1 MEQQLFDAE
10 LHVMRLLWS
19 EGDKSAKE
27 LVTILRDSIGWN
39 KNTTYTVIKRLVQK
53 GAIERI
59 EPGFICH
66 PLISAA
72 SLYIGKNGTVLA
84 ALSLSFV
91 LFARLSF
98 DLYLLYSE
106 QDRASCAHTQ
116 NRRERP
122 RSMCLR
128 R

>member
-59 EPGFICH
+59 EPGFICR
-66 PLISAA
+66 PLISEAEVQQTELDHLVNRMFHG
-72 SLYIGKNGTVLA
+72 SSKLFFA
-84 ALSLSFV
+84 ALLDRQKLSDETRAA
-91 LFARLSF
+91 LLRL
-98 DLYLLYSE
+98 LE
-106 QDRASCAHTQ
+106 
-116 NRRERP
+116 ERKEESP
-122 RSMCLR
+122 
-128 R
+128 

>member
-10 LHVMRLLWS
+10 LHIMWLLWS

-59 EPGFICH
+59 EPGFICR
-66 PLISAA
+66 PLISEAEVQQA
-72 SLYIGKNGTVLA
+72 ELDHLVNRMFHGSSKLFFA
-84 ALSLSFV
+84 ALLDRQKLSDETRAA
-91 LFARLSF
+91 LLRL
-98 DLYLLYSE
+98 LE
-106 QDRASCAHTQ
+106 
-116 NRRERP
+116 ERKEDSP
-122 RSMCLR
+122 
-128 R
+128 